1 MLKNKQFIL
10 GVLIISFVVYL
21 THVWINFFY
30 IATLNVDFSKYYDYI
45 NYFLGV
51 DVDIDYG
58 QGALYYY
65 LISISI
71 NNKIEL
77 INIGNID
84 YILSSSV
91 HNVNLVIF
99 IFGLIGIYRLLKFKN
114 FDNFTIFIS
123 ILGLLMFP
131 QSIYMRAVMKPEIL
145 CFATLPWIL
154 LYLEKFIVNK
164 NTINIILP
172 IPFLVIALNTKGSV
186 AGMILFYFFI
196 SYFKVFKI
204 LNIKSLLIVSLIFVS
219 ILSVMQFENFRITQ
233 TSPIERPYDPEFD
246 YKASPD
252 IIFRFSPGEIIRK
265 PFFRF
270 DYQQNYYDIHA
281 KSAINLIIL
290 DTFGDYFNQMFDS
303 RQNYFSKNRKD
314 FIVNDSNLLI
324 NNKREINYAGPLSS
338 LLMQENYIRKL
349 LSIFFSVI
357 FYILIFRYLYKD
369 KENWNFYIAPFF
381 GIFILYL
388 NAIGIPSNNF
398 NPYKGD
404 TFKAFYFSFFLSI
417 AFVFVVSNIFKKN
430 PKFKLVLIFLFGL
443 VIMFISGHPKNN
455 SQFESER
462 LVAANEYSLFC
473 SVNNILFFENN
484 LLKTLHATGN
494 VNEYRSDCKNQ
505 SSSKL
510 LFLINRED
518 YDSNFKDECVDG
530 TNNLLYSVDKR
541 NVSIER
547 ACRIYTIELSNNE
560 NINFSKPYFA
570 VLLLILSM
578 SIVIYETRIYEKI
591 YRFNN

>member
-1 MLKNKQFIL
+1 MIKNKRFIL
-10 GVLIISFVVYL
+10 GVSIISFFVYL

-58 QGALYYY
+58 QGVLYYY

-77 INIGNID
+77 INISNID
-84 YILSSSV
+84 YVLSSSV

-99 IFGLIGIYRLLKFKN
+99 IIGLVGIYRLLKFKN

-123 ILGLLMFP
+123 ILGLLIFP

-164 NTINIILP
+164 NTVNLILS
-172 IPFLVIALNTKGSV
+172 IPFLVITVNTKGSV
-186 AGMILFYFFI
+186 AGMILLYFFI

-204 LNIKSLLIVSLIFVS
+204 LNIKSLLIISLIFVS

-233 TSPIERPYDPEFD
+233 TSPLERPYDPEFD

-252 IIFRFSPGEIIRK
+252 IIFRFSAGAIISK
-265 PFFRF
+265 PFFEF

-281 KSAINLIIL
+281 KSVINLIIL
-290 DTFGDYFNQMFDS
+290 DTFGDYFNQLFDMK
-303 RQNYFSKNRKD
+303 QNYFSKNRKE

-324 NNKREINYAGPLSS
+324 NSKREINYAGPLSS

-349 LSIFFSVI
+349 LSIFFSI
-357 FYILIFRYLYKD
+357 TFYFLIFRYMYKD
-369 KENWNFYIAPFF
+369 KKNRKFYIAPFF

-417 AFVFVVSNIFKKN
+417 AFIFVVSNILKKN
-430 PKFKLVLIFLFGL
+430 LKLKLLLIILFGL
-443 VIMFISGHPKNN
+443 LIIFISGHPKNN

-462 LVAANEYSLFC
+462 LIAANEYSLFC
-473 SVNNILFFENN
+473 SVNNILFFEND
-484 LLKTLHATGN
+484 LLKIFHRTGN
-494 VNEYRSDCKNQ
+494 INGYISDCKNK

-510 LFLINRED
+510 IFSISRED
-518 YDSNFKDECVDG
+518 YDKNFKDECVDI
-530 TNNLLYSVDKR
+530 TNNLLYRVDKR
-541 NVSIER
+541 NVSRER
-547 ACRIYTIELSNNE
+547 SCRIYTIELSKNE

-570 VLLLILSM
+570 IFLLILSM
-578 SIVIYETRIYEKI
+578 ILVIYETRVYEKI

>member
-1 MLKNKQFIL
+1 MLKNKKFIL
-10 GVLIISFVVYL
+10 GISIISFFVYL

-58 QGALYYY
+58 QGILYYY
-65 LISISI
+65 LISISV

-77 INIGNID
+77 INVSNID
-84 YILSSSV
+84 YVLSSSV

-99 IFGLIGIYRLLKFKN
+99 IFGLVGIYRLLKFKN
-114 FDNFTIFIS
+114 FDNFTIFLS
-123 ILGLLMFP
+123 ILGLLIFP

-145 CFATLPWIL
+145 CFAIFPWIL

-164 NTINIILP
+164 TSINLILS
-172 IPFLVIALNTKGSV
+172 IPFLVIGVNTKGSA
-186 AGMILFYFFI
+186 AGMILLYFLI
-196 SYFKVFKI
+196 SYFEVFKI
-204 LNIKSLLIVSLIFVS
+204 LNIKSLLIISLIFVS

-252 IIFRFSPGEIIRK
+252 IIFRFSPGEIINK
-265 PFFRF
+265 PFFQF

-290 DTFGDYFNQMFDS
+290 DTFGDYFNQLFDMK
-303 RQNYFSKNRKD
+303 QNYFSKNRKE

-324 NNKREINYAGPLSS
+324 NSKREINYAGPLSS

-349 LSIFFSVI
+349 FSIFFSI
-357 FYILIFRYLYKD
+357 TFYFLIFRYIYKD
-369 KENWNFYIAPFF
+369 KENRKFYIAPFF

-417 AFVFVVSNIFKKN
+417 AFIFVVSNILKKN
-430 PKFKLVLIFLFGL
+430 LKLKLLLIILFGL
-443 VIMFISGHPKNN
+443 LIIFISGHPKNN

-462 LVAANEYSLFC
+462 LIAANEYSLFC
-473 SVNNILFFENN
+473 SVNNILFFEND
-484 LLKTLHATGN
+484 LLKILHTTGN
-494 VNEYRSDCKNQ
+494 INEYRSDCKNK

-510 LFLINRED
+510 IFSVSRED
-518 YDSNFKDECVDG
+518 YDKNFKDECVDG
-530 TNNLLYSVDKR
+530 TNNLLYRVDKR

-547 ACRIYTIELSNNE
+547 SCRIYTIELSKNE

-570 VLLLILSM
+570 IFLLVLSM
-578 SIVIYETRIYEKI
+578 ILVIYETRVYEKI